1 MVQLVKGLLYK
12 CKDLISIPGIH
23 VLKPSNLNHSY
34 RKIGMGTGETPQ
46 KLREE
51 SLAHIVLN
59 TDPASNKVLVLCL
72 TSTHMSWHTYIHTVI
87 HSYTHIHSLI
97 QGKLIKWNNKDKMAP
112 EVLHTWG
119 VLSKLLAFALSA
131 FVELVFLSSQASQQK
146 VSRCG
151 S

>member
-1 MVQLVKGLLYK
+1 MVQLVKGLLCK

-51 SLAHIVLN
+51 SLALTVLN

-72 TSTHMSWHTYIHTVI
+72 TSTHMSWHTYIQSFIHTHTYT
-87 HSYTHIHSLI
+87 HSY
-97 QGKLIKWNNKDKMAP
+97 
-112 EVLHTWG
+112 
-119 VLSKLLAFALSA
+119 
-131 FVELVFLSSQASQQK
+131 K
-146 VSRCG
+146 VS
-151 S
+151 